1 MWELDYKESWAL
13 KNWCFWAVV
22 LEKTLESPLDCKEI
36 QLVNP
41 DRNQPWIFIGK
52 TDGWSWRSNTLV
64 TWCEELS
71 HWKIPWCWGRLKA
84 GVEEGDRGWDG
95 WMASPTRWTWVW
107 GVGDRQGSLAVRQ
120 SWGCKE
126 SEMTE
131 QLDWL
136 IGTRISRL
144 FISIIFFFLWRF
156 YLCKKTDHIWS
167 RKFSNLTWNHR
178 LWIFI
183 IHYMQLWCKVLMK
196 KYSKTFFVLVKSYY
210 FFMPVVNIAWC

>member
-1 MWELDYKESWAL
+1 MKKQRHYFPNKSPSCESYGFSRSHVWMWELDYKESWAL
-13 KNWCFWAVV
+13 KNWCFWTVV
-22 LEKTLESPLDCKEI
+22 LEKTLESPMDCKEI

-41 DRNQPWIFIGK
+41 DRNQSWIFIGK

-71 HWKIPWCWGRLKA
+71 HWKRPWCWGRLKA

-95 WMASPTRWTWVW
+95 WIASPTRWTWVW
-107 GVGDRQGSLAVRQ
+107 GVGYREAWQRGSP
-120 SWGCKE
+120 WGCKE

-144 FISIIFFFLWRF
+144 FISIIL
-156 YLCKKTDHIWS
+156 
-167 RKFSNLTWNHR
+167 FSL
-178 LWIFI
+178 
-183 IHYMQLWCKVLMK
+183 KVLLM
-196 KYSKTFFVLVKSYY
+196 
-210 FFMPVVNIAWC
+210 